1 MTTKD
6 VTRNYEAVK
15 TMLFLKAMAEKDVP
29 SGVPFKII
37 AGDMAVTCGIQFG
50 QSENAFS
57 CATVTESMLK
67 LLGVTWEQLFK
78 DAKENAPK
86 NRPAVFSNMGSVL
99 SEIAGDDVPVGETG
113 LMVAGVKGNLFGAAV
128 ICYPG
133 FLKGISEKL
142 GSFYILPSSVHEVLI
157 LPDDGEPK
165 AMELNMMIKAIN
177 EAEVLP
183 QDRLSDIAY
192 HFDGTHLET
201 AQAYESR
208 R

>member
-1 MTTKD
+1 MMVNEITM
-6 VTRNYEAVK
+6 NYEAIK
-15 TMLFLKAMAEKDVP
+15 EALFLKAVALKDVP
-29 SGVPFKII
+29 TGVPFKII
-37 AGDMAVTCGIQFG
+37 AGDMAVTCGIQLG
-50 QSENAFS
+50 RSKTAVS

-67 LLGVTWEQLFK
+67 VLGVSWEQLFK
-78 DAKENAPK
+78 DAQENAPK
-86 NRPAVFSNMGSVL
+86 NRPAFLTSLGSMMNEMLGSDVSTED
-99 SEIAGDDVPVGETG
+99 SE
-113 LMVAGVKGNLFGAAV
+113 LMVAGVKGEIFGAAV

-133 FLKGISEKL
+133 FLKEIADKL

-157 LPDDGEPK
+157 LPDEGEPK
-165 AMELNMMIKAIN
+165 AMELNMMVKAVN
-177 EAEVLP
+177 ETEVLP

>member
-1 MTTKD
+1 MMTKE

-86 NRPAVFSNMGSVL
+86 NRPAFLTSLGSMMNEMLGSDVSTED
-99 SEIAGDDVPVGETG
+99 SE
-113 LMVAGVKGNLFGAAV
+113 LMVAGVKGEIFGAAV

-133 FLKGISEKL
+133 FLKEIADKL

-201 AQAYESR
+201 AQAYENR

>member
-86 NRPAVFSNMGSVL
+86 NRPAFLTSLGSMMNEMLGSDVSTED
-99 SEIAGDDVPVGETG
+99 SE
-113 LMVAGVKGNLFGAAV
+113 LMVAGVKGEIFGAAV

-133 FLKGISEKL
+133 FLKEIADKL